1 MLHGSVIPFR
11 EDTQLSPSRTSLGR
25 GVLLYSFSGT
35 ACAHWLVVAELGR
48 SECLASIWVNYEEIL
63 HLQTGSWGHLSCC
76 GSCAAPK
83 PFPLSIPPCHISWH
97 VLSIGALEGTLLDT
111 SKSPSQSCFLRNLTP
126 NQEKNSK
133 KWHGTGSLLT
143 WKSVHGVAK
152 TQTGLSD

>member
-1 MLHGSVIPFR
+1 MKQIGSMLHGSGIPFR

-76 GSCAAPK
+76 GSCAAPQ

-133 KWHGTGSLLT
+133 K
-143 WKSVHGVAK
+143 
-152 TQTGLSD
+152 

>member
-1 MLHGSVIPFR
+1 MQQIRSMLHGSGIPFR

-133 KWHGTGSLLT
+133 K
-143 WKSVHGVAK
+143 
-152 TQTGLSD
+152 

>member
-1 MLHGSVIPFR
+1 MQQIGSMLHGSGIPFR

-76 GSCAAPK
+76 GRCPAPK

-133 KWHGTGSLLT
+133 K
-143 WKSVHGVAK
+143 
-152 TQTGLSD
+152 